1 LKTKLGVPRHRILRA
16 STPLIFHFSLFTFR
30 SLRWAAWLGWQLESI
45 WASPWLFVRYSL
57 VKPLAGSRLL
67 VCMYW
72 AARTATTGQGAPG
85 FLPFL
90 YVSSACFMV
99 LGGVTFGM
107 SNAIVSVRESYSM
120 LKFIRIS
127 PVRLR
132 SFLIGRGLARAGQAG
147 VGTLLTLTVGL
158 LLFPEIRDAFVG
170 HEIAWGWLLLYL
182 FSGAVLLVAL
192 GLLLA
197 AAVLNM
203 SRYGMFLSKGVAGD
217 LYLLSGAIFPIDVL
231 PPWLRPVSLVLPPT
245 YWLEGIRRALLGPAV
260 QQSLLS
266 DWDHPYLALA
276 LAAST
281 LVLTITAHCFFR
293 WGERRARRLGHYD
306 ETSGF

>member
-1 LKTKLGVPRHRILRA
+1 L
-16 STPLIFHFSLFTFR
+16 HFAICNFR
-30 SLRWAAWLGWQLESI
+30 SLRWAAWLGWHLESN
-45 WASPWLFVRYSL
+45 WASPWLFALYSL
-57 VKPLAGSRLL
+57 VKPLAGSLLL

-72 AARTATTGQGAPG
+72 AARSAAGGEGAPG

-107 SNAIVSVRESYSM
+107 SNAVVSDRESYGM

-147 VGTLLTLTVGL
+147 VGAALTLAVGL
-158 LLFPEIRDAFVG
+158 LLFPELRAAFAG

-182 FSGAVLLVAL
+182 ISGTVLVVVL

-203 SRYGMFLSKGVAGD
+203 ARYGMFLSEGVAGV

-231 PPWLRPVSLVLPPT
+231 PPWLRPVSLALPPT
-245 YWLEGIRRALLGPAV
+245 YWLEGMRRALLGPDAR
-260 QQSLLS
+260 QSVLGG
-266 DWDHPYLALA
+266 WDHSH
-276 LAAST
+276 LAAALVVST
-281 LVLTITAHCFFR
+281 AALGVVAHFFFR
-293 WGERRARRLGHYD
+293 WSERRAWRLGRYD